1 MGLIDIAVG
10 QRKPSDKRQ
19 WHYVGCV
26 MHKTNKTMR
35 YHYADTIDG
44 IDFHISAHTHN
55 PSDIPRDKIQVDQH
69 NKQAKI
75 KPVEAIVTGSFMDY
89 KDYPVEM
96 ALRPSAQKFYKLV
109 LDGRKKNIET
119 VGFRL

>member
-1 MGLIDIAVG
+1 
-10 QRKPSDKRQ
+10 
-19 WHYVGCV
+19 

-44 IDFHISAHTHN
+44 IDFYISAHTHS
-55 PSDIPRDKIQVDQH
+55 PADMPRDKIYVDGK
-69 NKQAKI
+69 NKRASI
-75 KPVEAIVTGSFMDY
+75 KPVETIVTGSFMDY
-89 KDYPVEM
+89 RDYPVEM

-109 LDGRKKNIET
+109 LNGKEKSIKT